1 MCVDPKIACNLF
13 FNIACCH
20 VLPLFEGRSFSYLP
34 SVCCLSAYEGVL
46 HAVSALRRSIVRRC
60 TECTQSMGSS
70 INRASIEHQMET
82 SSSAF
87 VSDVSPCCSS
97 YSWSAHSISVSASL
111 TSLMAP
117 RLSSSFLTAGF
128 TNGAGSA
135 ASAPRQH
142 NLAGPRL
149 QAASSSKVRPTR
161 SRLRATNC
169 KADADADADGIEGGN
184 GGGGAGSGDGDGG
197 EEGPGKGG
205 CGGGNGGEGFGNDG
219 KGGSS
224 AWRKA
229 LWAAHVGS
237 GKSTS
242 LARAFQRSALLGCSS
257 ARRLSSISS
266 VHRKNAQ
273 HSEVS
278 KDALVVTLAG
288 HVLVLSGQGRAQVL
302 R

>member
-1 MCVDPKIACNLF
+1 MDTKIACNLF
-13 FNIACCH
+13 FYIACCH

-60 TECTQSMGSS
+60 TQCTQSMGSS
-70 INRASIEHQMET
+70 INRAQMET

-169 KADADADADGIEGGN
+169 KGN
-184 GGGGAGSGDGDGG
+184 
-197 EEGPGKGG
+197 
-205 CGGGNGGEGFGNDG
+205 
-219 KGGSS
+219 
-224 AWRKA
+224 
-229 LWAAHVGS
+229 
-237 GKSTS
+237 
-242 LARAFQRSALLGCSS
+242 
-257 ARRLSSISS
+257 
-266 VHRKNAQ
+266 
-273 HSEVS
+273 
-278 KDALVVTLAG
+278 
-288 HVLVLSGQGRAQVL
+288 
-302 R
+302 